1 MSKTTPLIVV
11 GKDGL
16 RGTIE
21 ATDRLG
27 DGPNARVEV
36 RFEDDRVA
44 EVPVGALV
52 LRDDGTYYLPL
63 SATDL
68 AAVEGEEVV
77 VLPVV
82 AEEAEV
88 RKQVVETGR
97 VRVAKTV
104 RQREEV
110 VDIPLRRDEVQVER
124 VPVNRV
130 VEGPV
135 EIRHEGDTTIIP
147 LVEEVLVVEKRL
159 MLREELR
166 VTTRQVEE
174 RRPQRVTLRAE
185 EATVERVEPTPRR
198 SRSAKSPS

>member
-1 MSKTTPLIVV
+1 MSKRTPLIVV

-21 ATDRLG
+21 SSDRLAG
-27 DGPNARVEV
+27 GPDARVEV
-36 RFEDDRVA
+36 HFDDGRVA

-52 LRDDGTYYLPL
+52 PSDDGTYYLPL
-63 SATDL
+63 GPADL
-68 AAVEGEEVV
+68 AAIGGEEAVV
-77 VLPVV
+77 VPVV

-88 RKQVVETGR
+88 RKQVIETGR

-104 RQREEV
+104 REREEV
-110 VDIPLRRDEVQVER
+110 VDVPLWRDEVQVER
-124 VPVNRV
+124 VPINRV

-135 EIRHEGDTTIIP
+135 VVRHEGDTTIIP
-147 LVEEVLVVEKRL
+147 LVEEILVVEKRL

-166 VTTRQVEE
+166 VTTRHVEE
-174 RRPQRVTLRAE
+174 HRPQRVTLRTE

-198 SRSAKSPS
+198 TRSSKHPS